1 MNNLLVNILMGFSI
15 SKYWLSKYHSNLLVI
30 PRVLRFLLRQYK
42 SFDPSKLSFHLRI
55 ALRSVQHRLVFSAGQ
70 NILVRFSSYL
80 LSSWYK
86 PTLNKKT
93 RRIKKIKRNQK
104 KILKKKNNKRR
115 RKKLKIVTNN
125 LNTNKAKKDSI
136 ALKLVKLQL
145 SLKPNFNFKI
155 NFSLE
160 KYIQGFFDKISE
172 TISNYKIIKDDE
184 KRKLKIEKIENE
196 RKEKILIEK
205 QKKEEEELRVKLKEQ
220 ALKDEA
226 RLEKQRT
233 KDIKLFLRKEQALLR
248 IEQAEKQKQFL
259 KQLRLDKQIE
269 KFRIREV
276 KELERLEK
284 ISLREKREDYT
295 GLQER
300 IDKLKQK
307 YRIIRDQKIRERVE
321 ALGVKL
327 QGDEDRET
335 LLVKEKEYTLARQK
349 IEFALESF
357 YRSASSLV
365 FQLNKRHIT
374 RNMSIFRCI
383 DRRFETGEIFIKW
396 DESQDEE
403 WLLLIYIKN
412 NSPDEGIVI
421 EDKTNPE
428 KNLSHEFRNIDIFKA
443 SDTMV
448 DSLTQLIARA
458 RAKNNN

>member
-1 MNNLLVNILMGFSI
+1 MKKKQKKSQKFKKSQK
-15 SKYWLSKYHSNLLVI
+15 SKK
-30 PRVLRFLLRQYK
+30 
-42 SFDPSKLSFHLRI
+42 
-55 ALRSVQHRLVFSAGQ
+55 
-70 NILVRFSSYL
+70 
-80 LSSWYK
+80 
-86 PTLNKKT
+86 NKK
-93 RRIKKIKRNQK
+93 
-104 KILKKKNNKRR
+104 LKKKFFKS
-115 RKKLKIVTNN
+115 KKLKKSKKLFKKNKKIRKIKKRKLKNSKKKIN
-125 LNTNKAKKDSI
+125 YLNVKKVPNESLV
-136 ALKLVKLQL
+136 LKLVKLQL
-145 SLKPNFNFKI
+145 SIKPQLNFKI

-160 KYIQGFFDKISE
+160 RYIQRFFDKISE
-172 TISNYKIIKDDE
+172 TISNYRILKQDE
-184 KRKLKIEKIENE
+184 KRRIKLEKIENE
-196 RKEKILIEK
+196 RKAKISLEK
-205 QKKEEEELRVKLKEQ
+205 QKIEEEALKVKLKEQ

-226 RLEKQRT
+226 KLEKQRT

-259 KQLRLDKQIE
+259 RQLRLDKQIE

-284 ISLREKREDYT
+284 ISLKEKREDYSE
-295 GLQER
+295 LQER
-300 IDKLKQK
+300 IDKLKEK
-307 YRIIRDQKIRERVE
+307 YRIIRDQKIKERVE

-365 FQLNKRHIT
+365 FQLNRRHIT

-396 DESQDEE
+396 DESEDEE

-428 KNLSHEFRNIDIFKA
+428 KNFSHEFKSIDIFKA

-448 DSLTQLIARA
+448 DSLTQLIARK
-458 RAKNNN
+458 RAKKDD